1 MSLITRPINGTF
13 IGKVYSHYLWNKTKT
28 ENADQFAHWSA
39 LIFFERFLHY
49 FCLQKVILTAF

>member
-39 LIFFERFLHY
+39 LIFLKGFYTIFVFKRLY
-49 FCLQKVILTAF
+49 